1 MMRALFGGQKA
12 SQITPEQLKAVEDQL
27 DSKVRLLE
35 ETSRCYEKSKIDLR
49 DLKNALRTAE
59 SKNEKLELEV
69 ATLKKELA
77 AKAPAAASSN
87 NDETMAAL
95 QKELDALRLENE
107 RLKRELEDDKQT
119 RDELT
124 AVLVRPS
131 APVE

>member
-1 MMRALFGGQKA
+1 M
-12 SQITPEQLKAVEDQL
+12 EDQL

-87 NDETMAAL
+87 SNEAMAAL
-95 QKELDALRLENE
+95 QKELEALMLENE
-107 RLKRELEDDKQT
+107 RLKREHEDDKKT